1 MAELDFLYCA
11 SACSM
16 PSSNK
21 RFSRSLVTSGSRSIE
36 ECHCW
41 LAPSA
46 PHYSTTRIIP
56 RVAQRDG
63 APHQRQK
70 VSVPKGIRGVGSPVH
85 TRLIPAI
92 WLEFRKEGGSVAC
105 RGQRPRKR
113 KSSIHGVVNAKRS
126 EERRVGKE
134 C

>member
-1 MAELDFLYCA
+1 
-11 SACSM
+11 M

-56 RVAQRDG
+56 RVAQRDAKEKEKG
-63 APHQRQK
+63 FADTFEAGLGFVQK
-70 VSVPKGIRGVGSPVH
+70 SIGGV
-85 TRLIPAI
+85 
-92 WLEFRKEGGSVAC
+92 
-105 RGQRPRKR
+105 
-113 KSSIHGVVNAKRS
+113 
-126 EERRVGKE
+126 
-134 C
+134 